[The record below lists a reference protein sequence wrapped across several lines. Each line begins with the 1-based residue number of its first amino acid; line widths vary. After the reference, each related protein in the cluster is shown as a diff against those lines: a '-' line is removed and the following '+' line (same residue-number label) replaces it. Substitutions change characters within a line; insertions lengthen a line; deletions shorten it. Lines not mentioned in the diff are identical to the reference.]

1 MASELVSLAG
11 HRLGPQPPMVS
22 NVTQLEARVRAAI
35 AADRLVRK
43 SAKIA
48 VSADEIG
55 SVTLRGT
62 ASSPLQSRAAAH
74 AARSVDGVLNV
85 INEIR
90 VNPLR
95 QTRSGQ
101 GVARARDTTVK
112 PRAHVPPPPPD
123 APDPD
128 DELQQLARAS
138 RALKRREKQAET
150 SVSEELRREHW
161 GHEPEHP
168 PFWEKDDPSAV

>member
-1 MASELVSLAG
+1 MATELVSLAG
-11 HRLGPQPPMVS
+11 HRHRPQPAMVS
-22 NVTQLEARVRAAI
+22 NMTQLEARVRAAI
-35 AADRLVRK
+35 ASDRLVRK

-85 INEIR
+85 INEIE

-95 QTRSGQ
+95 QARTGQ
-101 GVARARDTTVK
+101 DVARERGTTVK
-112 PRAHVPPPPPD
+112 PRAPARPATPG
-123 APDPD
+123 DPD

-150 SVSEELRREHW
+150 SISEELRREHW

-168 PFWEKDDPSAV
+168 PFWEKDDSSAV